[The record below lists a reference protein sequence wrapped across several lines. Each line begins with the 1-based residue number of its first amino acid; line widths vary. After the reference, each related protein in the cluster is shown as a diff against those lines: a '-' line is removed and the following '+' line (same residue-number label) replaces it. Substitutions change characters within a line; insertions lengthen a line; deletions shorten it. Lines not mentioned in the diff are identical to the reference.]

1 MDQVFITLDKMDKI
15 GYEGVEKELLES
27 GYCPESVSKYL
38 DMLKNVTKDS
48 AGVRAC
54 LLYTSLFRDVS
65 KTI

>member
-27 GYCPESVSKYL
+27 GHSPGSVSKYL

-48 AGVRAC
+48 AGAAAALKAWKKER
-54 LLYTSLFRDVS
+54 T
-65 KTI
+65 